1 MVKLITLVMLLH
13 IVCLFPQNYL
23 LKSYVIDDGGI
34 ARMTGGNYIMG
45 GSVSQSF
52 IGKVEGG
59 GYTAYIGYWPPW
71 GSLPGI
77 EESDRSSGLKQ
88 PIVFNLH
95 QNYPNPV
102 SHGTV
107 IKYSI
112 ANPCKVELILY
123 DITGRQVA
131 VLVNE
136 NQKLGYYQVN
146 WDIHNVSEKQ
156 LPNGVYFYRFT
167 AGEYTNTKKM
177 VIVR

>member
-1 MVKLITLVMLLH
+1 MKLSLL
-13 IVCLFPQNYL
+13 IIICVTFIFSQTYT
-23 LKSYVIDDGGI
+23 LKSYCIDDGGV

-71 GSLPGI
+71 GSIPGI
-77 EESDRSSGLKQ
+77 EETERAFGLGQ
-88 PIVFNLH
+88 SVVFSLR

-102 SHGTV
+102 LSRTL

-112 ANPCKVELILY
+112 ASPCKVELELY

-131 VLVNE
+131 TLVNK
-136 NQKLGYYQVN
+136 NQKPGYYQVN
-146 WDIHNVSEKQ
+146 WNIRNVSEKQ
-156 LPNGVYFYRFT
+156 LPNGVYFYRLT
-167 AGEYTNTKKM
+167 AGDWTETKKM
-177 VIVR
+177 VIIR